1 MSSEPYHLFPQVE
14 RLLRGI
20 EARDSPLVQLWG
32 WPGSGATAVLEAL
45 LARQGRR
52 AMGLSLAALETGADD
67 ASLRVALAE
76 RWLIPG
82 QRLVF
87 AGGKRWPSAIP
98 LDVVPPQELLLDP
111 AEVVSL
117 SLLVTGGQ

>member
-20 EARDSPLVQLWG
+20 EARESPLVQLWG

-52 AMGLSLAALETGADD
+52 ALGLPLAAWETGADD
-67 ASLRVALAE
+67 AALRETLEEAHAE
-76 RWLIPG
+76 GVRWL
-82 QRLVF
+82 LA
-87 AGGKRWPSAIP
+87 AGGPSAEP
-98 LDVVPPQELLLDP
+98 LGPGARRV
-111 AEVVSL
+111 L
-117 SLLVTGGQ
+117 SRR

>member
-20 EARDSPLVQLWG
+20 EARESPLVQLWG

-52 AMGLSLAALETGADD
+52 ALGLPLAALETGADD
-67 ASLRVALAE
+67 AALRDTLVEAHAEGVRWLVAAGEPPAEWLALAE
-76 RWLIPG
+76 RWLVPR

-87 AGGKRWPSAIP
+87 A
-98 LDVVPPQELLLDP
+98 
-111 AEVVSL
+111 
-117 SLLVTGGQ
+117 